1 MGSEMCIRDRKD
13 MSGIQ
18 QKYSKELQAKKDK
31 PEEAMKVQK
40 EAQEKMVEAV
50 KDSGLELSTY
60 NQIAQLAQYDAD
72 FRTRIQEKM

>member
-1 MGSEMCIRDRKD
+1 
-13 MSGIQ
+13 
-18 QKYSKELQAKKDK
+18 
-31 PEEAMKVQK
+31 MKVQK

-72 FRTRIQEKM
+72 FRTRIGKNVILSAAKRTTPAFAGVVVSIRY